1 MNKNMKEIRKLMTT
15 LAVFL
20 LVASTAAALPSATNI
35 VINDASGNPNTFV
48 SVPVNIT
55 NVLNESIAGVVL
67 DISFDSSVINLTAN
81 RVEKG
86 ALTSAWDSPSF
97 NPANGRLSIVFTGE
111 GTEIPVGS
119 SGSIVILNFSV
130 VGAPGTSSVM
140 NIDSVQLSNITGD
153 IGTASTVSGTFT
165 VPGGQVGEL
174 TSIVISPSAT
184 TTLTVGGTQ
193 QFMATANDQNDNP
206 MSGINISWTSSN
218 LTVGTVSP
226 SNATTGADG
235 KASAIFSSIATGE
248 AMIEAANGSLA
259 DSAFVTVIKEIPN
272 GVPEFSGIILPIASI
287 MGLIF
292 ILLRRK
298 K

>member
-1 MNKNMKEIRKLMTT
+1 MNKNIKEIRKLMTT

-20 LVASTAAALPSATNI
+20 LVASTAAAIPSATNI

-48 SVPVNIT
+48 NVPVNIT
-55 NVLNESIAGVVL
+55 NVLNEPIAGIVL
-67 DISFDSSVINLTAN
+67 DISYDSSVINLTASS
-81 RVEKG
+81 VEKG
-86 ALTSAWDSPSF
+86 TLTSAWDSPNF
-97 NPANGRLSIVFTGE
+97 NPANGLLSIVYHGA
-111 GTEIPVGS
+111 GTEIPVAS
-119 SGSIVILNFSV
+119 SGSIVVLNFSV

-140 NIDSVQLSNITGD
+140 NINAIQLSNIAGD
-153 IGTASTVSGTFT
+153 IGTASAVNGTFT
-165 VPGGQVGEL
+165 VPGGQVGDL

-226 SNATTGADG
+226 SNAITGADG
-235 KASAIFSSIATGE
+235 KASAIFSSITTGE

-259 DSAFVTVIKEIPN
+259 DSALVTVIKEIPN
-272 GVPEFSGIILPIASI
+272 GVPEFSGIILPIAAI
-287 MGLIF
+287 MGVILF
-292 ILLRRK
+292 LLRRK